1 MAGLAGSDNTKPEK
15 NILFNLSEAEKA
27 NRPSWYKAMGAGL
40 ASGAIKIPEGFVSL
54 FADMYD
60 LTNDTNTAAKVEDFF
75 DTINPFEE
83 VAEERLSGKITEV
96 IINYGIPANWGRKI
110 AQKAARKAVDAKR
123 AGQYTN
129 LKSQNLKDALIK
141 KNSRTDTGINAAAG
155 FLGIGAGEAIVA
167 SDRSLNEIG
176 SIFSGKYYPLTYE
189 PYNNEKVYGEQPSN
203 SEDAWRRLKNRAKW
217 GTEGALATGVLVGT
231 GKLGKFIYKNSK
243 DMVNSNSRMVRILDK
258 AAASVR
264 PRGEASLP
272 LFNKLNK
279 LKGNKKAQEHMAN
292 EIMMDFN
299 KALNAIYPSLSTSL
313 NAATKKE
320 RKEVYSLINNI
331 LKSYKNGVPDMEMTN
346 RLIKML
352 RSRGSDDTQVTAV
365 LGEMYKM
372 RGFLD
377 KPLRS
382 IGSSL
387 EEAGITDELFAQVHK
402 SIGSYL
408 ENTYTLMNRKGVGLF
423 GRVKPGQ
430 ESVDR
435 LKKLLTRHA
444 RMRGYS
450 LTDLE
455 ATELV
460 QLIIRSGSLA
470 KTPLNSK
477 KAFWSLNLDDLG
489 RSPERDILEPVF
501 DKLYNTMKGGARH
514 TDQKRELTPL
524 LKELFGEVKDPR
536 MNFLDAAMNLVQT
549 THIFNTFDDIAKS
562 SRKNFERGATTKIV
576 KGADGAEQKIVTGFD
591 ATKSTYRPIVVP
603 DDVLGGFRSEADKI
617 KFLETHVYPNQKVVR
632 LNFHQGTQ
640 MGESFLANP
649 LKGAYAPREHVK
661 MFEVAQKAPW
671 RETAGFRIGDWLYK
685 NLGLLPK
692 GYTNLAK
699 TVFGQFTHARNFI
712 SAGYFTAA
720 TGVATEAL
728 VHPKLAWQAW
738 REAYKALQ
746 GPFKSGNTKEA
757 NRVYREMLELGIV
770 NSNARLG
777 DITRLIDDV
786 HGAGGPLGYATS
798 KEPIK
803 IWQKSIKK
811 FQDAYVAEDDFWK
824 MFVNTF
830 EKMRLKRAFPEWSE
844 EQIKHEAAKRV
855 RDTVPNYEYVGTLQK
870 WFRLSPFGN
879 FLSFP
884 SEIIRGTY
892 NNAELAIKDMS
903 RGYKR
908 GQATGNWW
916 QHWDGWNRLIG
927 VTAGIGSGGA
937 MLEAYGQYRTNAS
950 KEKLDA
956 MRLFLPE
963 YAQNNPIM
971 LMGDDEDGNP
981 RYIDLGYIMP
991 YEGTVSSVRGIVLE
1005 VADGDTNEQRLMGKL
1020 RNGVIRA
1027 LGHVLEPFI
1036 SPSIWFTSMID
1047 LFIREG
1053 ETKTGRQIWN
1063 PEDEW
1068 WTKVEKGMGHL
1079 LYQSAPLNYSQLA
1092 RLWRSYYGIE
1102 TKGWRTHDFTDEL
1115 GGIAGFRVQVV
1126 KPEDRFPSFISQYLD
1141 KLENSRRYI
1150 GEASYWRDPKK
1161 FTPQG
1166 VLNAYRDYVRV
1177 AFEAQR
1183 TLHFQIQAAKELGM
1197 SNKEIREKFGG
1208 RVSSNIWRRV
1218 EKGEFIPPRLSDNVV
1233 KFFYTESQKEKK
1245 ANPYPGARN
1254 SLDAIFRTNRGKSL
1268 TEDLFDPRSDI
1279 QLEVKEGFF
1288 SKQSK
1293 LPAGIGAPVIT
1304 AQNYTSPGLMLSQR
1318 GQNQYNPA
1326 TGLSRTET
1334 ALLSPSDQ
1342 VIRKQQ
1348 RGIV

>member
-1 MAGLAGSDNTKPEK
+1 MAGLSGEK
-15 NILFNLSEAEKA
+15 NEKPKSIYELNASEKA

-40 ASGAIKIPEGFVSL
+40 VSGAIKIPEGFVSL
-54 FADMYD
+54 FSDVYD
-60 LTNDTNTAAKVEDFF
+60 LTKDTNTAAKVEDFF

-83 VAEERLSGKITEV
+83 IAEERLSGKITEI
-96 IINYGIPANWGRKI
+96 IINYGIPANWGRKF
-110 AQKAARKAVDAKR
+110 AQKIARKAVDAKR

-129 LKSQNLKDALIK
+129 IKSQNLKDALIA
-141 KNSRTDTGINAAAG
+141 KNRKTDMGLETAAG

-167 SDRSLNEIG
+167 SERSLSEIG

-189 PYNNEKVYGEQPSN
+189 AYNSEKVYGEQPSN

-217 GTEGALATGVLVGT
+217 GIEGGLLTSAIVGT
-231 GKLGKFIYKNSK
+231 GKVGKFIYKNSK
-243 DMVNSNSRMVRILDK
+243 DMVNSNSRIVRILDK

-279 LKGNKKAQEHMAN
+279 LKGDKKAQENMAN

-299 KALNAIYPSLSTSL
+299 KALDSIYPALSTSL

-320 RKEVYSLINNI
+320 RKEVYNLINDI
-331 LKSYKNGVPDMEMTN
+331 LKSYKEGIPDREMTL
-346 RLIKML
+346 RLINML
-352 RSRGSDDTQVTAV
+352 KSRGATDPQLKTL

-372 RGFLD
+372 RSFLD

-387 EEAGITDELFAQVHK
+387 EQAGIKDELFAEVHK
-402 SIGSYL
+402 SIGRYL
-408 ENTYTLMNRKGVGLF
+408 ENTYKLMNRKGVGLF

-430 ESVDR
+430 EAVDR
-435 LKKLLTRHA
+435 LKKLLMRHA
-444 RMRGYS
+444 RMRGYP

-455 ATELV
+455 ATEMV
-460 QLIIRSGSLA
+460 QLIIRSGSEA
-470 KTPLNSK
+470 TTTMGSK
-477 KAFWSLNLDDLG
+477 RAFWSLNLDDLG
-489 RSPERDILEPVF
+489 HSPERDILEPIF
-501 DKLYNTMKGGARH
+501 NKLYNTMKGGARH
-514 TDQKRELTPL
+514 TDQRRELTPL
-524 LKELFGEVKDPR
+524 FKELFGEVKDPR

-549 THIFNTFDDIAKS
+549 THIFNTFNDIVNS
-562 SRKNFERGATTKIV
+562 SRQNFKRGATTKIV
-576 KGADGAEQKIVTGFD
+576 KGPDGVEQQMVTGFD

-632 LNFHQGTQ
+632 LEFHQGTQ

-649 LKGAYAPREHVK
+649 LKGAYAPREHAK
-661 MFEVAQKAPW
+661 MFEVAQKSPW
-671 RETAGFRIGDWLYK
+671 RETTGFRIADWLYK

-728 VHPKLAWQAW
+728 LHPKLVWQAW
-738 REAYKALQ
+738 RESYKALQ

-777 DITRLIDDV
+777 DVTRLMDDV

-803 IWQKSIKK
+803 VWKKYIKK

-824 MFVNTF
+824 MFINTF

-844 EQIKHEAAKRV
+844 EQIKREAAKRV
-855 RDTVPNYEYVGTLQK
+855 RDTVPNYEYVGSLQK
-870 WFRLSPFGN
+870 AFRLSPFGN

-892 NNAELAIKDMS
+892 NNAELAIQDMS

-908 GQATGNWW
+908 GLKTGNWW

-927 VTAGIGSGGA
+927 VTAGIGAGGS
-937 MLEAYGQYRTNAS
+937 MLEKYGQYRTNAS
-950 KEKLDA
+950 QEKLDA
-956 MRLFLPE
+956 VRMFVAE
-963 YAQNNPIM
+963 YAKNNPLM
-971 LMGDDEDGNP
+971 LMEDDADGNP

-991 YEGTVSSVRGIVLE
+991 YEGTVSGVRGVLLE
-1005 VADGDTNEQRLMGKL
+1005 VANGDTNEQRLMAKL
-1020 RNGVIRA
+1020 RDGVLRG
-1027 LGHVLEPFI
+1027 LGHILEPFI
-1036 SPSIWFTSMID
+1036 SPSIWFTSMTN
-1047 LFIREG
+1047 LFLRDG

-1068 WTKVEKGMGHL
+1068 WTKVEKATGHL
-1079 LYQSAPLNYSQLA
+1079 LYQSAPLNYSQLK
-1092 RLWRSYYGIE
+1092 RLWQAYYGIE

-1115 GGIAGFRVQVV
+1115 GGIAGFRVQVI
-1126 KPEDRFPSFISQYLD
+1126 KPEERFPQFINTYQD
-1141 KLENSRRYI
+1141 TTE
-1150 GEASYWRDPKK
+1150 
-1161 FTPQG
+1161 
-1166 VLNAYRDYVRV
+1166 NAYRYMTESSYARDPVNFNPQGLLNSYRDYLRV

-1183 TLHFQIQAAKELGM
+1183 TLYYQMQAAKELGM
-1197 SNKEIREKFGG
+1197 SRKEMREKFGG
-1208 RVSSNIWRRV
+1208 RVSYETWRNI
-1218 EKGEFIPPRLSDNVV
+1218 EKGKFDPNFISRKMREFFSSEARMKGLP
-1233 KFFYTESQKEKK
+1233 
-1245 ANPYPGARN
+1245 NPYSGAKS
-1254 SLDAIFRTNRGKSL
+1254 SLRQLYLSNKNKSL

-1279 QLEVKEGFF
+1279 QLEVKKGFF
-1288 SKQSK
+1288 SKQSQ
-1293 LPAGIGAPVIT
+1293 LPAGVGAPVIT
-1304 AQNYTSPGLMLSQR
+1304 AQNYTAPGLILPQQ

-1326 TGLSRTET
+1326 TGLSRTES

-1348 RGIV
+1348 RGII